1 MLYFCCIN
9 TQGTMIKIGVIGV
22 GHLGSIH
29 LRLLKEIP
37 AFNVV
42 GIFDQDLE
50 KAKAIASEFGVE
62 AWDDMNALI
71 DACDAVDIVTP
82 TVSHYECAKAALK
95 RFKHIF
101 IEKPV
106 THTVEEAKSLMGLAR
121 EAGVKAMVGHVERF
135 NPAFLSMKDQEL
147 RPMFIESHRLAQWNP
162 RGTDVSVVLDLMIH
176 DLDIILTIVGA
187 GIKKISASG
196 VAVMSDSPDIA
207 NARIEFDNGAVAN
220 LTASRISLKNMRKM
234 RLFQNKMY
242 LSIDFLNK
250 SSEIIHIND
259 GEGSPDPDKMK
270 LEFSAGDKKKH
281 LTFEKPKVH
290 PVNSIKMEFE
300 AFANAIQEDIEPPV
314 TLAQASA
321 ALETAYLIMEKI
333 NQLAI
338 V

>member
-1 MLYFCCIN
+1 
-9 TQGTMIKIGVIGV
+9 MIKIGVIGV

-29 LRLLKEIP
+29 LRLLKELP
-37 AFNVV
+37 EFQVM
-42 GIFDQDLE
+42 GIYDLNPE
-50 KAKAIASEFGVE
+50 KAKAVAEEFGVQ
-62 AWDDMNALI
+62 AWEDMSALI

-82 TVSHYECAKAALK
+82 TISHYECAKAALK

-106 THTVEEAKSLMGLAR
+106 THTVEEAKSLMRLAR
-121 EAGVKAMVGHVERF
+121 EAGVKAQVGHVERF
-135 NPAFLSMKDQEL
+135 NPAFLSMRDQEL

-176 DLDIILTIVGA
+176 DIDIILTLVGA
-187 GIKKISASG
+187 GIKKVSASG
-196 VAVMSDSPDIA
+196 VTVISETPDIA

-220 LTASRISLKNMRKM
+220 LTASRISFKNMRKM
-234 RLFQNKMY
+234 RLFQKKMY

-250 SSEIIHIND
+250 SSEIIQLN
-259 GEGSPDPDKMK
+259 EGDSTPDPDKMK
-270 LEFSAGDKKKH
+270 VEFTSGDKTKY
-281 LTFEKPKVH
+281 LTFENPKVQ

-300 AFANAIQEDIEPPV
+300 EFARAINNDTETPV
-314 TLAQASA
+314 TLEQASA

-333 NQLAI
+333 SQLEI